1 LTVGTAPKIHPV
13 GDPQQDPPHWKDYA

>member
-13 GDPQQDPPHWKDYA
+13 GEPQQDPPHWKDYA